1 MNNMSNNFH
10 KYKIINYKSKNNNCG
25 IVCLIKATGNKANQI
40 KPDTLRKKYN
50 IEKNTLLTV
59 EQLGIISVEYFN
71 NNLIVV
77 NNVGDELYNSNSGFS
92 DTIFLL
98 LSDKH
103 YCHIDIKN
111 IKKYK
116 KCSECNKL
124 FLNNHNL
131 FSPGKSQSQNIGYH

>member
-1 MNNMSNNFH
+1 M
-10 KYKIINYKSKNNNCG
+10 I
-25 IVCLIKATGNKANQI
+25 
-40 KPDTLRKKYN
+40 RKKYG

-59 EQLGIISVEYFN
+59 NQLGIISMDYFK

-77 NNVGDELYNSNSGFS
+77 NNVGDELYNSNSGFEN
-92 DTIFLL
+92 TIFLL
-98 LSDKH
+98 LKDEH

-124 FLNNHNL
+124 FLNEHNCNNDRIEYYH
-131 FSPGKSQSQNIGYH
+131 SQIKKRCKIFKN

>member
-1 MNNMSNNFH
+1 M
-10 KYKIINYKSKNNNCG
+10 
-25 IVCLIKATGNKANQI
+25 
-40 KPDTLRKKYN
+40 LRKKYN

-59 EQLGIISVEYFN
+59 EQLGLISMGYFN

-77 NNVGDELYNSNSGFS
+77 NKVGDELYNSNYGFS

-98 LSDKH
+98 LKYEH

-124 FLNNHNL
+124 FLNDHNC
-131 FSPGKSQSQNIGYH
+131 NNDVAE